1 MSQKNSEMNRRDFLK
16 ITGLAGITSL
26 AASVPLQTAETAKTS
41 LPSSG
46 NMPLREF
53 GKTGVKVPILGLGG
67 MFDIT
72 TNLIVLK
79 KALDW
84 GVTYWDTADC
94 YNGGNSEAGIGMFF
108 EKFPDARKKVFLVT
122 KSDNRDPAGL
132 TQLLE
137 RSLSRM
143 KTDYIDLYFIHGVGN
158 ISELTPEM
166 KAWVKNAKA
175 KGKIKFFGFSTH
187 SNMAN
192 CLMGASKLDWVDGIM
207 LAYNFRLMNE
217 DAMKRAVDACQKAG
231 IGLTAMKTQGGGSVR
246 TDSEQELALA
256 GKFMAKGFT
265 PQQAK
270 MKAVWQNPLISTIC
284 SQMPNLTVLSAN
296 AAAALDKTK
305 LSSSEM
311 NHLNQYAANTCSH
324 YCAGCRENCEAALPQ
339 TPVIADV
346 MRYMMYYRNYGNLE
360 LAREKFAEIPVDVRQ
375 RLAKQDWSYAEKA
388 CPRQLPISKIMD
400 EALKKLG

>member
-1 MSQKNSEMNRRDFLK
+1 MNRRDFLK

-26 AASVPLQTAETAKTS
+26 AASVPLHAAETAKTAS
-41 LPSSG
+41 PSPG

-94 YNGGNSEAGIGMFF
+94 YNGGNSEAGIGMYF

-143 KTDYIDLYFIHGVGN
+143 KTNYIDLYFIHGVGN

-231 IGLTAMKTQGGGSVR
+231 IALTAMKTQGGGSVR

-256 GKFMAKGFT
+256 GKFMNKGFT

-311 NHLNQYAANTCSH
+311 NQLNRYAANTCSH

-339 TPVIADV
+339 TPVIADI
-346 MRYMMYYRNYGNLE
+346 MRYMMYYRSYGNLE

-375 RLAKQDWSYAEKA
+375 NLAKQDWSYAEKA
-388 CPRQLPISKIMD
+388 CPRQLPISQIMD

>member
-1 MSQKNSEMNRRDFLK
+1 
-16 ITGLAGITSL
+16 
-26 AASVPLQTAETAKTS
+26 
-41 LPSSG
+41 
-46 NMPLREF
+46 
-53 GKTGVKVPILGLGG
+53 
-67 MFDIT
+67 
-72 TNLIVLK
+72 
-79 KALDW
+79 
-84 GVTYWDTADC
+84 
-94 YNGGNSEAGIGMFF
+94 
-108 EKFPDARKKVFLVT
+108 
-122 KSDNRDPAGL
+122 
-132 TQLLE
+132 
-137 RSLSRM
+137 
-143 KTDYIDLYFIHGVGN
+143 
-158 ISELTPEM
+158 
-166 KAWVKNAKA
+166 
-175 KGKIKFFGFSTH
+175 
-187 SNMAN
+187 
-192 CLMGASKLDWVDGIM
+192 MGASKLDWVDGIM

-256 GKFMAKGFT
+256 GKFMNKGFT

-311 NHLNQYAANTCSH
+311 NQLNRYAANTCSH

-339 TPVIADV
+339 TPVIADI
-346 MRYMMYYRNYGNLE
+346 MRYMMYYRSYGNLE

-375 RLAKQDWSYAEKA
+375 NLAKQDWSYAEKA
-388 CPRQLPISKIMD
+388 CPRQLPISQIMD